1 MLLCLSQGCLR
12 DNTHVNITSMADG
25 YALKDDGLLMFSED
39 SSIES
44 CEYQLYTNIGG
55 ITIS

>member
-1 MLLCLSQGCLR
+1 
-12 DNTHVNITSMADG
+12 MADG